1 MNRRKLSSP
10 DLPILIRRRS
20 VNAAGAGADRPAYFM
35 GQAHAMAA
43 AACRSAAPLNRDQP
57 VSQRPLVQL
66 LADLRERF
74 SDAGPQLLGSALEL
88 DWEPEALAGDEW
100 AAELVRRCVQQGRLE
115 QLDQLLGSGQTVLMS

>member
-10 DLPILIRRRS
+10 ELPILMRRQ
-20 VNAAGAGADRPAYFM
+20 AADYPAVSANVPAYFM
-35 GQAHAMAA
+35 GQAHAAA
-43 AACRSAAPLNRDQP
+43 AACRRAAPLNREQP

-74 SDAGPQLLGSALEL
+74 SDSGPQLLGSALEL
-88 DWEPEALAGDEW
+88 DWEPEALAGGEW